1 MWLEEG
7 RYLLFSS
14 LRGYETSTMQTSL
27 SKGSD
32 QQINFKLTPIGF
44 KIPEFEALG
53 YLPVILA
60 VVFAVTY
67 VSRSPHQKSKRLA
80 VSRAS
85 VF

>member
-1 MWLEEG
+1 
-7 RYLLFSS
+7 
-14 LRGYETSTMQTSL
+14 L

-44 KIPEFEALG
+44 KIPEFEALD

-67 VSRSPHQKSKRLA
+67 VSRSLHQKSKRLA